1 MNDLNQTLLDLTKNI
16 QETNTYSNKIK
27 EISEQTNLLALNA
40 SIEAARAGEAGKGF
54 SVVAEEIRKLAE
66 STKDTVNNIT
76 KNLQNVNTSNE
87 TTLKKMQASDQK
99 ITHLADSTE
108 DIVAYFQQLKE
119 VFQKLNTYL
128 LHSKEMTNEVVEKSK
143 SIETYTSQFAG
154 ILEEASANLEE
165 MSASIETLTNDNKDI
180 ANSMNRT
187 TISAKEL
194 LAE

>member
-1 MNDLNQTLLDLTKNI
+1 M
-16 QETNTYSNKIK
+16 
-27 EISEQTNLLALNA
+27 
-40 SIEAARAGEAGKGF
+40 
-54 SVVAEEIRKLAE
+54 
-66 STKDTVNNIT
+66 
-76 KNLQNVNTSNE
+76 
-87 TTLKKMQASDQK
+87 
-99 ITHLADSTE
+99 
-108 DIVAYFQQLKE
+108 
-119 VFQKLNTYL
+119 
-128 LHSKEMTNEVVEKSK
+128 HSKEMTNEVVEKSK